1 MISIVTPTYNSE
13 QYLEDCIQSIMKQR
27 YKDYEHIVV
36 DGYFKKVRKSVST
49 KVDIRKR

>member
-36 DGYFKKVRKSVST
+36 DGGSSDGTIDILKKYENQ
-49 KVDIRKR
+49 